1 MQATDPQILP
11 ITTADGYHL
20 KGTLFGTPRGHQ
32 APILIAG
39 GLGINQRFY
48 QAFAQWLA
56 LRGHTVLTFDL
67 RGLGASKPP
76 GKSLRS
82 VQADMLTW
90 AQQDFAA
97 ALEALCSVTGAHQA
111 TVIGH
116 SLGAHH
122 PAMTVAAAQARIH
135 KLLSVAAGAGYWRD
149 WAAPSRYKAPL
160 MLHLAGPLLT
170 PVWGYFPGK
179 RLGMVGDLPAG
190 VMRQW
195 SRWCRHPQFA
205 WGAEPDKLRGVL
217 QAARYPIHALSFADD
232 EAMTLDCTRKLLA
245 ATPHAASTLEVIDP
259 ASMGVQ
265 RIGHI
270 GAFRKEME
278 QQLWPHM
285 ARCVAQ
291 GKATGE

>member
-1 MQATDPQILP
+1 
-11 ITTADGYHL
+11 
-20 KGTLFGTPRGHQ
+20 
-32 APILIAG
+32 
-39 GLGINQRFY
+39 
-48 QAFAQWLA
+48 
-56 LRGHTVLTFDL
+56 
-67 RGLGASKPP
+67 
-76 GKSLRS
+76 
-82 VQADMLTW
+82 
-90 AQQDFAA
+90 
-97 ALEALCSVTGAHQA
+97 
-111 TVIGH
+111 
-116 SLGAHH
+116 
-122 PAMTVAAAQARIH
+122 
-135 KLLSVAAGAGYWRD
+135 
-149 WAAPSRYKAPL
+149 

>member
-1 MQATDPQILP
+1 MQATDSQILP

-20 KGTLFGTPRGHQ
+20 NGTLFGAPRGHH

-56 LRGHTVLTFDL
+56 LHGHTVLTFDL
-67 RGLGASKPP
+67 RGMGASRPP
-76 GKSLRS
+76 GISLRS

-97 ALEALCSVTGAHQA
+97 AVQTLCTVTGAQQA

-122 PAMTVAAAQARIH
+122 PAMTGPAAQARIH

-149 WAAPSRYKAPL
+149 WAAPSRNKAPL

-205 WGAEPDKLRGVL
+205 WGAEPDKLLGVL

-232 EAMTLDCTRKLLA
+232 EALTLDCTRN
-245 ATPHAASTLEVIDP
+245 
-259 ASMGVQ
+259 G
-265 RIGHI
+265 
-270 GAFRKEME
+270 
-278 QQLWPHM
+278 
-285 ARCVAQ
+285 
-291 GKATGE
+291 